1 MWDERGRGAAPA
13 RTVVSRSACAGG
25 RVERTLNDTEMVRRK
40 TQPALQPPAPLGGW
54 PCAGASYL
62 LLFRSPAPPTM
73 CQVHSTP
80 TLRRGAHLSS
90 DFTWNIG
97 QALALRAWHRHMN
110 NSLTVRK
117 AKRREIDC
125 KSGVEN
131 RVHSNLNGV
140 SLTEDILSKREYA
153 WLPRTEGARAP
164 RHRLKKIY
172 ARYVLQTFS
181 TAKTQRRHSAGNLN
195 LIKSRLSE
203 TLLGCPW
210 QAGGMSSASASGR
223 AIEVARYVYDPSNSP
238 RSAHKFG
245 KALEN
250 LDRMVPPAAPF
261 VALLLASA

>member
-1 MWDERGRGAAPA
+1 MRRRFLPSCSVPQPRRQCVRYTQHQRSVEGPIYPPILRG
-13 RTVVSRSACAGG
+13 
-25 RVERTLNDTEMVRRK
+25 TLAK
-40 TQPALQPPAPLGGW
+40 P
-54 PCAGASYL
+54 
-62 LLFRSPAPPTM
+62 
-73 CQVHSTP
+73 
-80 TLRRGAHLSS
+80 
-90 DFTWNIG
+90 
-97 QALALRAWHRHMN
+97 WHRHMDN
-110 NSLTVRK
+110 NLTVRK
-117 AKRREIDC
+117 AKRREVDC
-125 KSGVEN
+125 RSSGEN

-181 TAKTQRRHSAGNLN
+181 TAKTQLRHSAGNLN